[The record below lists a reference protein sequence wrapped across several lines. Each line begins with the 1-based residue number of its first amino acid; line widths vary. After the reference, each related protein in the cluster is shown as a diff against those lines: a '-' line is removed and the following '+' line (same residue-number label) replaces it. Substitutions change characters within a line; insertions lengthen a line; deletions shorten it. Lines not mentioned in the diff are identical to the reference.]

1 MNKSTHEHIIST
13 LFWYSFFEASLI
25 KLLVLSIVCK
35 CVILLDKYVDVKLDY
50 WNDWKIITL
59 KERKEKKKAS
69 CNEANEA
76 SIYIKFRITVT
87 LIKWNQ

>member
-1 MNKSTHEHIIST
+1 MSN
-13 LFWYSFFEASLI
+13 
-25 KLLVLSIVCK
+25 
-35 CVILLDKYVDVKLDY
+35 

-76 SIYIKFRITVT
+76 SIYIKFRIIVT